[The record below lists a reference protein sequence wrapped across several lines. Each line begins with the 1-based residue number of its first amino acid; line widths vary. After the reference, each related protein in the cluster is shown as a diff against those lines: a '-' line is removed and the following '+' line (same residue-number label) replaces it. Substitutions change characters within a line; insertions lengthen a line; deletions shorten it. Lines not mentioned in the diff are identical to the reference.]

1 MITTLVL
8 LENGMEVICE
18 EFETAPVVGD
28 ILVVSNE
35 SITKYHGTDEVFG
48 PSEDAYRF
56 FKVTYRGFIG
66 WELSVIVEGF
76 SKDYYENVGELEAA
90 RAILGDG

>member
-1 MITTLVL
+1 MITALVL

-48 PSEDAYRF
+48 PSEDAHRF
-56 FKVTYRGFIG
+56 FKVLGRGFFDREFIIKVKALTEYSSTG
-66 WELSVIVEGF
+66 DWETA
-76 SKDYYENVGELEAA
+76 N
-90 RAILGDG
+90 AILGDG